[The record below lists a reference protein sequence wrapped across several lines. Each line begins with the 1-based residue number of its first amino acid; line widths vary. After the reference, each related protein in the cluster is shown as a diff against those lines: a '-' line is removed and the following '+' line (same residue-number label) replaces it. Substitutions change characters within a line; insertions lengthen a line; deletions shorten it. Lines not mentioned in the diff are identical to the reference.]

1 MECGL
6 PVPSTLSVLLPLRCM
21 MITVKKMHTSSAKTP
36 TEPPDTAMMTVGE
49 IDNWESVV
57 TTIGGCWDGVGCG
70 VVLEDRATTS
80 LLLDPAVVV
89 AIGTLAPAGDDG
101 GG

>member
-1 MECGL
+1 
-6 PVPSTLSVLLPLRCM
+6 M
-21 MITVKKMHTSSAKTP
+21 MIAVKKMHTNSAKTP
-36 TEPPDTAMMTVGE
+36 TEPPDTPMMTVGE

-70 VVLEDRATTS
+70 VVLEDRAATTS

-89 AIGTLAPAGDDG
+89 AIGTLAPGDDDG